1 MSPRPGS
8 TSAMNAAGGA
18 MIANP
23 TAANPRAINPA
34 LETLNSGL
42 LKVPS
47 IFKGARALRKLTSLG
62 VRFDN

>member
-1 MSPRPGS
+1 
-8 TSAMNAAGGA
+8 